1 MIRFEKRLRRGLVI
15 LVFVLGVVYAVA
27 LVRPGITMRSVELPD
42 FSGVLPHFRALSE
55 ELAPQWQ
62 MILDVPDKLEKPL
75 EQVIQAYETIVK

>member
-42 FSGVLPHFRALSE
+42 FSGVLPHFRSLSE
-55 ELAPQWQ
+55 KLAPQWQ